1 MVKILSEAGNRSVFM
16 IYKNRDIFFSLPK
29 AVIHC
34 FTGTVDEAKK
44 YVEMGLY
51 IGLTGMLILVIGRK
65 YLFSFEK
72 KAPYHSDAKLL
83 FFHSMRIII
92 CLFLRISVERQAA
105 KRSPGWS
112 EIRRDSN

>member
-16 IYKNRDIFFSLPK
+16 IYKNRDIVFSLPK

-51 IGLTGMLILVIGRK
+51 IGLTGMLI
-65 YLFSFEK
+65 FSNWK
-72 KAPYHSDAKLL
+72 K
-83 FFHSMRIII
+83 
-92 CLFLRISVERQAA
+92 ISIFV
-105 KRSPGWS
+105 
-112 EIRRDSN
+112 